1 MRIVLASMGTEEF
14 ALLRATCQRAGH
26 VPVAYAYSRAMR
38 PGERTDEY
46 AATVLNQ
53 LLMVLPGDVDLLLP
67 ASPAG
72 LGMALSGYRPDLLVI
87 YGFNWILPPEVFQLP
102 RFGTIN
108 IHPGRLPRYRGPAP
122 VHWAIRNGDPEIGV
136 SVHRVDDGVDTGP
149 ILAQRGG
156 IPLPEEVTRERVR
169 DLLAPVVEELLSTA
183 LARVVAGDP
192 GEPQPRTG
200 ADYAGVDGTGVLPGG
215 VVAYPAGDSQPGAG
229 VPVHGQSDRPGRPG
243 GRGVGAVDPHQPR
256 TRRRPAGGL
265 RGRSDLDHRV
275 GAGQRSAKAW
285 LSRSRI
291 TAATG
296 SSNPFSRDT
305 ASCRY
310 RRAWSGTPARS
321 TAVASRSSALA
332 SCQ

>member
-1 MRIVLASMGTEEF
+1 MRIVLTSMGTEEF
-14 ALLRATCQRAGH
+14 ALLRAICQRAGH

-46 AATVLNQ
+46 AATVLNR

-156 IPLPEEVTRERVR
+156 IPLPEEITRERVR

-200 ADYAGVDGTGVLPGG
+200 ADYAGLMEPEFSRVEW
-215 VVAYPAGDSQPGAG
+215 S
-229 VPVHGQSDRPGRPG
+229 
-243 GRGVGAVDPHQPR
+243 R
-256 TRRRPAGGL
+256 TRREIHNQVRVFRYMDSQTAPVGQVGGEWVRL
-265 RGRSDLDHRV
+265 IHTSLEPDD
-275 GAGQRSAKAW
+275 GQRVDCADGPIWIIESA
-285 LSRSRI
+285 
-291 TAATG
+291 
-296 SSNPFSRDT
+296 P
-305 ASCRY
+305 
-310 RRAWSGTPARS
+310 
-321 TAVASRSSALA
+321 VSAPPGPG
-332 SCQ
+332 